1 MKSIR
6 RIKNLIKR
14 LPGINKL
21 VKKNSL
27 LEKES
32 YYSKHNAVRIGQQAV
47 DYKLQ
52 LKLIKHEK
60 INVVFICHRPA
71 VWDSLKNVYN
81 ALNNDNDFN
90 VFIIAIPNKK
100 ELPKKGLNHDIYES

>member
-21 VKKNSL
+21 VKKNLL

-81 ALNNDNDFN
+81 ALN
-90 VFIIAIPNKK
+90 K
-100 ELPKKGLNHDIYES
+100 LLMLH